1 MVAFV
6 PKPVG
11 LPASILLCGLFCALP
26 VSASAELKAKAT
38 AKKPPSEISIE
49 NGRKVALNSFEI
61 VFIEPEPRPGAK
73 PKPPHKPVLKLEEP
87 LGPGETKTLKLTG
100 AKGCAYVAR
109 WAFADAG
116 DEGQIDLCG
125 DPKIVL
131 TD

>member
-1 MVAFV
+1 MHMIAQTL
-6 PKPVG
+6 VG
-11 LPASILLCGLFCALP
+11 LAGALP
-26 VSASAELKAKAT
+26 VLLSASAQAAPK
-38 AKKPPSEISIE
+38 AKKPPAEISIE

-61 VFIEPEPRPGAK
+61 VFIEPAPKAGAK
-73 PKPPHKPVLKLEEP
+73 PKPPRKPVLKLEEP
-87 LGPGETKTLKLTG
+87 IAPGETKRLKLTG

-109 WAFADAG
+109 WAFADAS